1 MPLKIELKPGER
13 LIVGN
18 ALITNDKDRAKLFIE
33 GNVPILRE
41 KYVLTEREADTPF
54 KKVYY
59 VLQEMYLAKDPTIL
73 HPEYFA
79 RIKEILQAAPSFTP
93 AIDELNRDILGG
105 DYYAAL
111 KRMMPII
118 EREAE
123 MLAAARGE

>member
-18 ALITNDKDRAKLFIE
+18 ALITNDNERVKLFIE

-41 KYVLTEREADTPF
+41 KYVLTEKEADTPC

-59 VLQEMYLAKDPTIL
+59 LLQEMYLAKDPTVL

-79 RIKEILQAAPSFTP
+79 RIAEITQAAPSFAP
-93 AIDELNRDILGG
+93 AIDELNSDILGG
-105 DYYAAL
+105 DYYSAL
-111 KRMMPII
+111 KHMMALI
-118 EREAE
+118 EKEARLLE
-123 MLAAARGE
+123 LAKSK

>member
-73 HPEYFA
+73 HPEYFT